1 MKTLF
6 TLILLASM
14 AWPQTATISGQR
26 GYGSFVYWGTATDSS
41 LKTLQLVDNH
51 YWDSSGT
58 WVRNDNRADSC
69 SRPFPIGLGVGA
81 YPIWKYELERRVRS
95 KDADS
100 GTMVYRVETR
110 YIRNATDKTYWGWR
124 PKGRLVGF
132 ADVSILDSVIAPS
145 PGVTTKTSTGNLF
158 FVTGD
163 EARLCPDALPGTANA
178 ATDSIFNDTLIV
190 RRQ

>member
-14 AWPQTATISGQR
+14 AWPQSVTLSGQR
-26 GYGSFVYWGTATDSS
+26 GYGSLVYWGTATDSS

-51 YWDSSGT
+51 YWDSVGT

-69 SRPFPIGLGVGA
+69 SRPFKLGFGVGT
-81 YPIWKYELERRVRS
+81 YGVWKFEFERRVRS
-95 KDADS
+95 VDADS

-110 YIRNATDKTYWGWR
+110 YSKNTPGGANWGWR
-124 PKGRLVGF
+124 PKGKLVGYTD
-132 ADVSILDSVIAPS
+132 ATILDSVIAPS
-145 PGVTTKTSTGNLF
+145 PGVATKTTTANLF

-190 RRQ
+190 RVQ